1 MCKHRRR
8 LRRES
13 GTDRIR
19 VDERRAALVGLG
31 IATLASAIWLFSLDS
46 QLTFIADDWELLVKR
61 HGWGPDYFLDPYH
74 ENIVVGPA
82 ILYKLLLTI
91 FGMGSALPYY
101 CVSIGLFLTSGV
113 LLFFL
118 LRRRVGDWPALIGA
132 VLVLFLGAAFEDLFW
147 AFQMGYFGSMVAG
160 LGMLLALDREDER
173 GDAIACALLAV
184 SLAFSSL
191 GLTFAAGAAAEI
203 VTGRRPRARRAYVAL
218 LPFALYVLWWVGWG
232 HDAESNFSVENIA
245 NLPEFVYNAASAGMV
260 SLLGLATGDG
270 SEPDQPHLIWGQLL
284 LVPAIVAIGW
294 RVYRERSLPRGLA
307 IALALGIFFWVSAAL
322 VQNADRL
329 PTSSRYQYGSAIFL
343 LLIAAEALRGLRIP
357 RFAVG
362 IAAAV
367 AVFSLTGGMPLAER
381 EHEERWRPTGQYLR
395 STLAAIDIAGESAE
409 PGYRIAFAPTP
420 VATAARYLDARGDYG
435 TPAYSASELAARP
448 EAEKE
453 GADLT
458 LAQALGLALTEPAPG
473 DRTIACEVLQASAE
487 GATGITLFRGGFSLE
502 NETGADVEVLL
513 SRFAAGFPVS
523 MGSLPAGVKTAL
535 TIPADGSGRP
545 WSLGLRGGGPVRL
558 CTTEPAAS

>member
-1 MCKHRRR
+1 MV
-8 LRRES
+8 
-13 GTDRIR
+13 R
-19 VDERRAALVGLG
+19 VSERRAALVCLG
-31 IATLASAIWLFSLDS
+31 VATIASAVWLLSLDS
-46 QLTFIADDWELLVKR
+46 HLTFIADDWELLVKR
-61 HGWGPDYFLDPYH
+61 QGWGPDYFLDPYH

-82 ILYKLLLTI
+82 LLYKLLLTV
-91 FGMGSALPYY
+91 FGMGSALPFY
-101 CVSIGLFLTSGV
+101 CVSIGLFLASAV
-113 LLFFL
+113 LLFLL
-118 LRRRVGDWPALIGA
+118 LRRRVGDWPALVGA
-132 VLVLFLGAAFEDLFW
+132 VLVLFLGAAFEDLLW

-160 LGMLLALDREDER
+160 LGMLLALEREDER

-191 GLTFAAGAAAEI
+191 GLTFVAGAAVEI
-203 VTGRRPRARRAYVAL
+203 ATGRRPRARRAYVVL
-218 LPFALYVLWWVGWG
+218 LPFALYALWWVGWG
-232 HDAESNFSVENIA
+232 HTAESNFSAENIA
-245 NLPEFVYNAASAGMV
+245 GLPEFVYNAAAAGIV

-284 LVPAIVAIGW
+284 LIPAIAAVGW
-294 RVYRERSLPRGLA
+294 RVYRERRLPRGLA
-307 IALALGIFFWVSAAL
+307 IALALGLFFWVSAAL

-367 AVFSLTGGMPLAER
+367 TAFALTGGIPLAER
-381 EHEERWRPTGQYLR
+381 EYEERWRPAGDYLR
-395 STLAAIDIAGESAE
+395 STLAAVDIAGESAE

-420 VATAARYLDARGDYG
+420 VATAARYLEARADYD
-435 TPAYSASELAARP
+435 TPAYDEEELAARP

-458 LAQALGLALTEPAPG
+458 LAQVLGLRLAEPAPG
-473 DRTIACEVLQASAE
+473 DRTIACEPLRASAE
-487 GATGITLFRGGFSLE
+487 GATGVTLLRGGFSLA
-502 NETGADVEVLL
+502 NETVGDVEVLL

-523 MGSLPAGVKTAL
+523 LGALPAGVTTAL
-535 TIPADGSGRP
+535 TIPTDGSERP
-545 WSLGLRGGGPVRL
+545 WNLALKGEGPVRL
-558 CTTEPAAS
+558 CTTEPAAP

>member
-1 MCKHRRR
+1 V
-8 LRRES
+8 
-13 GTDRIR
+13 R
-19 VDERRAALVGLG
+19 VSERRVALVGLG
-31 IATLASAIWLFSLDS
+31 IATIASAIWLLSLDS

-61 HGWGPDYFLDPYH
+61 EGWGTEYFFDPYH

-82 ILYKLLLTI
+82 ILYKLLLTV
-91 FGMGSALPYY
+91 FGMGSALPFY
-101 CVSIGLFLTSGV
+101 CVSIGLFLTSAV

-118 LRRRVGDWPALIGA
+118 LRRRVGELPALVGA

-160 LGMLLALDREDER
+160 LGMLLALDREDQR

-191 GLTFAAGAAAEI
+191 GLTFVAGAAAEI
-203 VTGRRPRARRAYVAL
+203 LTGRSPRAKRAFIAL
-218 LPFALYVLWWVGWG
+218 IPFALYVLWWAGWG
-232 HDAESNFSVENIA
+232 HSAESNFSAANIA
-245 NLPEFVYNAASAGMV
+245 NLPEFVYNAAAAGIV

-284 LVPAIVAIGW
+284 LVPLLTAIGW
-294 RVYRERSLPRGLA
+294 RIYRERTLPRGLA
-307 IALALGIFFWVSAAL
+307 IVLALGVFFWVSAAL

-343 LLIAAEALRGLRIP
+343 LLIAAETLRGLRIP
-357 RFAVG
+357 RPAIG

-367 AVFSLTGGMPLAER
+367 AAFALTGGIPLAER
-381 EHEERWRPTGQYLR
+381 EHEERWQPTGEYLR
-395 STLAAIDIAGESAE
+395 STLAAVDIAGASAD

-420 VATAARYLDARGDYG
+420 VATTARYLDARADYG
-435 TPAYSASELAARP
+435 TPAYT
-448 EAEKE
+448 EAELEGRSEEEKG

-458 LAQALGLALTEPAPG
+458 LAQALSLALAEPAPG
-473 DRTIACEVLQASAE
+473 ARPVACEPLQASPD
-487 GATGITLFRGGFSLE
+487 GATGATLLRGGFTLA
-502 NETGADVEVLL
+502 NETGADVEVML

-523 MGSLPAGVKTAL
+523 LGPLPAGVKTEL
-535 TIPADGSGRP
+535 QIPADRSERP
-545 WSLGLRGGGPVRL
+545 WNLGLRGAGPVRL
-558 CTTEPAAS
+558 CTTEPVAP